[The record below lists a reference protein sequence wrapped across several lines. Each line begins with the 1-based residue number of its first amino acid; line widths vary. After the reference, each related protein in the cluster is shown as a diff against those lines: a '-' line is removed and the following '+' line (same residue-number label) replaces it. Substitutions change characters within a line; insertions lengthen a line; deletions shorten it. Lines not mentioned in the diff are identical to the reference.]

1 MKQQKRQEL
10 TCRRRG
16 RKESHA
22 LMRKAIDA
30 EIRMRSRLG
39 LVRDNEEGQGTTEY
53 AILVG
58 VLAVIA
64 MIAIAAFSGALGDLW
79 DAISNGVN
87 DMSSQNG

>member
-10 TCRRRG
+10 TCRRRKG
-16 RKESHA
+16 NESHA
-22 LMRKAIDA
+22 LMRKAIDT
-30 EIRMRSRLG
+30 EIRLRAKLG
-39 LVRDNEEGQGTTEY
+39 MVKGSEEGQGTTEY